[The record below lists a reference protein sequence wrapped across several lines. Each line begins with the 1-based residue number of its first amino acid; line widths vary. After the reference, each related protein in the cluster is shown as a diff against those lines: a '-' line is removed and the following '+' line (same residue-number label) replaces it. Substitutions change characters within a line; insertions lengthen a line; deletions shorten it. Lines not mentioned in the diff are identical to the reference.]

1 MNIGPLEL
9 AFLMIV
15 SLLTIVAV
23 WRTKRRWL
31 GALPLFVVVAILA
44 SPADIAS
51 TLAISIPNGILYII
65 AVSRALRSHSDSM
78 SGASTV

>member
-15 SLLTIVAV
+15 SLLTIMAV

-31 GALPLFVVVAILA
+31 GALPLFVVIAILA

-51 TLAISIPNGILYII
+51 TVAIAIPNGILYVI
-65 AVSRALRSHSDSM
+65 AVSRALRSHSDEVP
-78 SGASTV
+78 STSVA